1 MAARACK
8 GVHWIISN
16 MDNFVDRKLQ
26 AALPP
31 ASTTMQLPAL
41 AAISALP
48 STPTPYHKDVDDT
61 AQLTLAPTEA

>member
-1 MAARACK
+1 
-8 GVHWIISN
+8 

-31 ASTTMQLPAL
+31 ALTTMQLPAP

-48 STPTPYHKDVDDT
+48 STPTPHHKAVDIT
-61 AQLTLAPTEA
+61 AQLTLAPSEA